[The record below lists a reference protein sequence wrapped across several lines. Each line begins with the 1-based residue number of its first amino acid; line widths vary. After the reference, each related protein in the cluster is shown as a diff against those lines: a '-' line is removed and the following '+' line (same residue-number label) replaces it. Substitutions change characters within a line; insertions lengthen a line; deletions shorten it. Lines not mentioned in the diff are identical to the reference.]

1 MKRKIFLIS
10 LTVLLWMVSTRTG
23 HAAPYYQGQTIKLIV
38 TTKPGGGFDFYGRLA
53 AQYMAKYMP
62 GSTFIVKNIP
72 GAGHIL
78 GCNMLY
84 VSKPDGLTIGTFER
98 ALIVAQ
104 IAGIKGVKY
113 DLHKMSWLG
122 SPSSDPRV
130 LAVNRHTPFQTLDE
144 IVKSENPVRF
154 ASAGIGTTAH
164 MDALLAGKILGAKN
178 WKIVTGY
185 GGAETQ
191 MALMRGECDAS
202 FMSLSTAMPFIQDGS
217 YRILLMNS
225 KKPIKGYE
233 NIPYLSK
240 LAADRYKPL
249 VDLGLFMV
257 ELNRPFAGPPG
268 IPADRLKILEDAFE
282 KTWKDPELL
291 AMTRKMDRPIN
302 YIDGKEAK
310 EMLASF
316 SRMDPDLVAVLK
328 EAYGVK

>member
-1 MKRKIFLIS
+1 MKRNFLLVS
-10 LTVLLWMVSTRTG
+10 LTALLLMVSAQMG
-23 HAAPYYQGQTIKLIV
+23 NAAPFYEGKTIKLIV

-53 AQYMAKYMP
+53 AQYMAKYLP
-62 GSTFIVKNIP
+62 GSTIIVKNVP

-84 VSKPDGLTIGTFER
+84 VSKPDGLTFGTFER

-122 SPSSDPRV
+122 SPASDPRV
-130 LAVNRHTPFQTLDE
+130 LAVSKNTPFKTLDD
-144 IVKSENPVRF
+144 ILNSQNPVRL

-164 MDALLAGKILGAKN
+164 MDALLVGKVLKAKN

-191 MALMRGECDAS
+191 MALMRGETDAS
-202 FMSLSTAMPFIQDGS
+202 FMSLSTAMPFLQDGS
-217 YRILLMNS
+217 YRILLMNA

-233 NIPYLSK
+233 NIPYLSNVVPNE
-240 LAADRYKPL
+240 YKPL
-249 VDLGLFMV
+249 VELMLFMV
-257 ELNRPFAGPPG
+257 ELNRPFAGPPQ
-268 IPADRLKILEDAFE
+268 IPADRLKILQDAFE
-282 KTWKDPELL
+282 KSWKDPELL
-291 AMTRKMDRPIN
+291 AMTQKLDRPIN
-302 YIDGKEAK
+302 YISGDEAK
-310 EMLASF
+310 EMLKGF
-316 SRMDPDLVAVLK
+316 SQMDPDLINLLK